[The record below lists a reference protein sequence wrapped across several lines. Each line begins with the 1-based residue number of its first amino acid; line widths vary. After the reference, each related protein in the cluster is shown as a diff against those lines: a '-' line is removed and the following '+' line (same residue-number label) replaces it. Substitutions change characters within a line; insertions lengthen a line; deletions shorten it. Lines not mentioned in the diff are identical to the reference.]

1 MRTPLQILTAANV
14 TLAVFISMV
23 FVNEGLA
30 QSSPLDYQWAD
41 VTPAG
46 SAGIFHEI
54 ERDIRNQDTL
64 MAATDSGVLRSLNNG
79 ASWRK
84 MNVGLS
90 FLSIAGIEQDP
101 RIEHQNTW
109 YLLTRHSALERP
121 GRGVY
126 RSDDNGST
134 WVRTSMITTSTST
147 VLGGDILVD
156 GGSGNVIV
164 SALTGVFVSQDRG
177 ETWTRT
183 LGIRDPY
190 FFPSVIET
198 GFGLLASYTTDI
210 SFDHGSF
217 SLSASP
223 PAYGFY
229 LSQDNGG
236 TWTYLDSAESF
247 QDIAPLSMA
256 IDPDSPETVYAYGS
270 FRPANLQAPA
280 PRYRVFEINLA
291 TQEVV
296 RLDLTDLN
304 PRLVAAANWKNGFLV
319 GEDRLYLGGSRLV
332 FAENGSL
339 REPAETL
346 SGFVKTILPQS
357 ASSDEIILAAGI
369 EGMAFINSSEETL
382 VRPLGPQSGSLSY
395 SATQPP
401 SANDPRIV
409 SGDLLFSAGPARAGS
424 AVRIGGDQT
433 AVSRL
438 ATWLDD
444 RYILG
449 SGRDGNMILDLVDTV
464 QRSLTRL
471 PLPIRGVQVI
481 ADPQTRTALA
491 FGREGVYRHPS
502 LDNLVAY
509 AQEFGSDHSLAAGW
523 VETNVTAG
531 VYQPINSAVLIGVDD
546 YLILAGKRV
555 GTGIS
560 AIRIQSGDMTVS
572 SVPDFGDRD
581 GVRSLSTDSQNTERL
596 VAIVGQFESEA
607 LLGDYN
613 RVSEAS
619 VWESRDGGLNWET
632 IPTDFS
638 STEFAESNPVLQTA
652 VPFGEDVLLGTSNG
666 LFWLTNNETLA
677 VSPEVIGQPDIV
689 NVLIR
694 EPDGRIVIGTESSGV
709 YVGHAQAPIGNPVNS
724 GLYFDPGRAGHGY
737 SIRQFVDGSTG
748 SYLFTYNDA
757 GESEWLLSIGSEAD
771 GVIHADQSGPLRYVM
786 ANGQTAPEPVVFAD
800 FLWDQTDLTRE
811 IECDS
816 SKVAH
821 AETVI
826 DGTLTSWCVGALL
839 NGDHAASGVW
849 FAGEADS
856 GWGLTVDIQDSV
868 AVVIAYLYDS
878 TGRPVWLLGQTDA
891 WADGATITMNR
902 YEGYCRECPPT
913 PLTVTEVGT
922 LSLTPDGE
930 NLILDMDVTAGAA
943 NPRPWQR
950 FDTRLVR
957 LGL

>member
-1 MRTPLQILTAANV
+1 MKTPLQNLTAANV
-14 TLAVFISMV
+14 TLAVFISMAS
-23 FVNEGLA
+23 VNEGLA

-46 SAGIFHEI
+46 SAGVFNDI
-54 ERDIRNQDTL
+54 ERDTRNPDTL
-64 MAATDSGVLRSLNNG
+64 IAATESGVLRSLNNG

-90 FLSIAGIEQDP
+90 YLRIVGIEQDT
-101 RIEHQNTW
+101 RLGHQNTW
-109 YLLTRHSALERP
+109 FLLTRHSSLEQP

-134 WVRTSMITTSTST
+134 WVRTSTITTSTST
-147 VLGGDILVD
+147 QSGDILVD
-156 GGSGNVIV
+156 GGSGNIIV
-164 SALTGVFVSQDRG
+164 STLAGVFVSQDRG

-190 FFPSVIET
+190 FFPSVLET
-198 GFGLLASYTTDI
+198 GFGLVASYTTDI
-210 SFDHGSF
+210 SFDHPSF

-223 PAYGFY
+223 PAYGLY
-229 LSQDNGG
+229 LSQDNGL
-236 TWTYLDSAESF
+236 TWTYLDSEESF
-247 QDIAPLSMA
+247 QDLAPLSMA
-256 IDPDSPETVYAYGS
+256 IDPDSPETMYAYGS
-270 FRPANLQAPA
+270 FTPADLQAPV
-280 PRYRVFEINLA
+280 PRYKVFEINLA
-291 TQEVV
+291 TREIV
-296 RLDLTDLN
+296 RLELTDLT
-304 PRLVAAANWKNGFLV
+304 PRFIAAINWKNGLLV
-319 GEDRLYLGGSRLV
+319 GQDRLYLGGRGLV
-332 FAENGSL
+332 FAEDGSL
-339 REPAETL
+339 REPTETL
-346 SGFVKTILPQS
+346 SGFVRKILPQS
-357 ASSDEIILAAGI
+357 LSPDEIVLAAGV
-369 EGMAFINSSEETL
+369 EGLAFVNATKATV
-382 VRPLGPQSGSLSY
+382 VRPLGPQGGFVSY

-401 SANDPRIV
+401 SAKDTRIV
-409 SGDLLFSAGPARAGS
+409 SRDLLFSTGPERAGS
-424 AVRIGGDQT
+424 AVRLAGDQT

-444 RYILG
+444 RYVLG
-449 SGRDGNMILDLVDTV
+449 SGRDGNMFLDLIDTEA
-464 QRSLTRL
+464 RSRTRL
-471 PLPIRGVQVI
+471 PLPIPGVQVI

-491 FGREGVYRHPS
+491 YSGDGVYRHPS
-502 LDNLVAY
+502 VDDLVAY
-509 AQEFGSDHSLAAGW
+509 AEEVGSDHSLAAGW
-523 VETNVTAG
+523 VNTDVSTG
-531 VYQPINSAVLIGVDD
+531 IYQPINSAVVVGDD
-546 YLILAGKRV
+546 EFLILAGKRF

-581 GVRSLSTDSQNTERL
+581 GVRSLSVDSRNADRL
-596 VAIVGQFESEA
+596 VAIVGQFELEA
-607 LLGDYN
+607 LLGDFN
-613 RVSEAS
+613 RITEAS
-619 VWESRDGGLNWET
+619 VWESRDGGLSWQMLPVHFAT
-632 IPTDFS
+632 ADFPQS
-638 STEFAESNPVLQTA
+638 KPVLQTA
-652 VPFGEDVLLGTSNG
+652 IPYEDGVLLGTSNG
-666 LFWLTNNETLA
+666 LFWLTENKTVA
-677 VSPEVIGQPDIV
+677 VAPEEIGQTDIASIHV
-689 NVLIR
+689 R
-694 EPDGRIVIGTESSGV
+694 EADGRIVLGTGSSGI
-709 YVGHAQAPIGNPVNS
+709 YVGHAQPPADNLVDT

-786 ANGQTAPEPVVFAD
+786 ANGQTAPEPIVFAD

-839 NGDHAASGVW
+839 NGDHVASGVW

-856 GWGLTVDIQDSV
+856 GWGLTVDIRDSV

-891 WADGATITMNR
+891 WADGAAITMNR

-957 LGL
+957 LGI